1 MPLLFPAIPIPLQ
14 YASYQSYLCFVCGQ
28 AVCINNL
35 PYNIML
41 IYSGFI
47 SQTSRADGGQSAAT
61 KAFYQRLAEEQEM
74 YEKSDIESDV
84 SVIE

>member
-1 MPLLFPAIPIPLQ
+1 
-14 YASYQSYLCFVCGQ
+14 
-28 AVCINNL
+28 
-35 PYNIML
+35 ML
-41 IYSGFI
+41 IYFGFI

-61 KAFYQRLAEEQEM
+61 KAFYQRLAEEQEI